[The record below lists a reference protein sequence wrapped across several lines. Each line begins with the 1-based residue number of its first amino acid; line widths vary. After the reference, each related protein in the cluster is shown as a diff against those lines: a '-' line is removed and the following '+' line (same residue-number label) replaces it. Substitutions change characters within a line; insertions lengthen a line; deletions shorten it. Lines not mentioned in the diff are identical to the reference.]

1 LCSTTKF
8 PLHPH
13 AGGKPIGVAGIRT
26 YRKAN
31 ALASWADSPVSK
43 IIMTQRKLIGVL
55 TPSSNTAL
63 EPLTS
68 AIVSCAPGASAHFS
82 RFTVTEIS
90 LREQSLNQFDDSKI
104 LEAARLLADACVD
117 VICWSGTSASWLGFE
132 RDRRLC
138 ARITEAT
145 GIPATTSVLA
155 LNELLLAQGARTLG
169 LVSPYVQ
176 DVQQRIVANYAGMGV
191 ECVAERHLD
200 LTVNFEFAEVEPDT
214 LRRMLR
220 EVAQQRPDAI
230 TIMCTNL
237 HGAQL
242 VDEMERELG
251 IPIYDSVSTVVWSAF
266 KTIGVNPSAVQ
277 GWGRL
282 FSGLS

>member
-1 LCSTTKF
+1 MM
-8 PLHPH
+8 
-13 AGGKPIGVAGIRT
+13 
-26 YRKAN
+26 N
-31 ALASWADSPVSK
+31 
-43 IIMTQRKLIGVL
+43 RKLIGVL

-68 AIVSCAPGASAHFS
+68 AIVSTVPGVSAHFS

-90 LREQSLNQFDDSKI
+90 LRDASLNQFDDSKI
-104 LEAARLLADACVD
+104 LDAARLLADARVD

-132 RDRRLC
+132 KDQALC

-155 LNELLLAQGARTLG
+155 LNELLAAQGARTLG
-169 LVSPYVQ
+169 LVSPYVE
-176 DVQQRIVANYAGMGV
+176 DVQQRIIANYAGIGID
-191 ECVAERHLD
+191 CVAERHLD
-200 LTVNFEFAEVEPDT
+200 LTVNFAFSEVEPDT

-220 EVAQQRPDAI
+220 EVAQRRPDAM

-251 IPIYDSVSTVVWSAF
+251 IPIYDSVSTVVWKALQ
-266 KTIGVNPSAVQ
+266 TIGVEPGSIK
-277 GWGRL
+277 GWGGMFDPLAHTRTHDP
-282 FSGLS
+282 FERRA

>member
-1 LCSTTKF
+1 
-8 PLHPH
+8 
-13 AGGKPIGVAGIRT
+13 
-26 YRKAN
+26 
-31 ALASWADSPVSK
+31 
-43 IIMTQRKLIGVL
+43 MTPRKLIGVL

-68 AIVSCAPGASAHFS
+68 AMVAGVPGVSAHFS

-90 LREQSLNQFDDSKI
+90 MRDASLKQFDDSKI
-104 LEAARLLADACVD
+104 LEAARLLADARVD
-117 VICWSGTSASWLGFE
+117 TICWSGTSASWLGFE
-132 RDRRLC
+132 KDQALC

-155 LNELLLAQGARTLG
+155 LNELLAAQGARTLG
-169 LVSPYVQ
+169 LVSPYVE
-176 DVQQRIVANYAGMGV
+176 DVQRRIVGNYAGIGID
-191 ECVAERHLD
+191 CVAERHLD
-200 LTVNFEFAEVEPDT
+200 LTVNFAFSEVEPDT

-242 VDEMERELG
+242 VEEMERELG
-251 IPIYDSVSTVVWSAF
+251 IPIYDSVAAVVWRAL
-266 KTIGVNPSAVQ
+266 KTAGVDPRAVR

-282 FSGLS
+282 FDAQA

>member
-1 LCSTTKF
+1 
-8 PLHPH
+8 
-13 AGGKPIGVAGIRT
+13 
-26 YRKAN
+26 
-31 ALASWADSPVSK
+31 
-43 IIMTQRKLIGVL
+43 MTHRKLIGVL

-68 AIVSCAPGASAHFS
+68 AIVSAVPGVSAHFS

-90 LREQSLNQFDDSKI
+90 MRDASLNQFDDSKI
-104 LEAARLLADACVD
+104 LEAARLLADAHVD

-132 RDRRLC
+132 KDRQLC
-138 ARITEAT
+138 ARITAAT
-145 GIPATTSVLA
+145 GIAATTSVLA
-155 LNELLLAQGARTLG
+155 LNELLAAQGARTLG

-176 DVQQRIVANYAGMGV
+176 DVQQRIVANYAGIGID
-191 ECVAERHLD
+191 CVAERHLD
-200 LTVNFEFAEVEPDT
+200 LTVNFSFSEVAPDT
-214 LRRMLR
+214 LRRLLR
-220 EVAQQRPDAI
+220 EVAQRRPDAM

-251 IPIYDSVSTVVWSAF
+251 IPIYDSVATVAWKAL
-266 KTIGVNPSAVQ
+266 KTVGIDPRAVT

-282 FSGLS
+282 FTEHF

>member
-1 LCSTTKF
+1 MN
-8 PLHPH
+8 H
-13 AGGKPIGVAGIRT
+13 
-26 YRKAN
+26 
-31 ALASWADSPVSK
+31 
-43 IIMTQRKLIGVL
+43 RKLIGVL

-68 AIVSCAPGASAHFS
+68 AIVAAVPNVSAHYS

-90 LREQSLNQFDDSKI
+90 MRDASLHQFDDGKI
-104 LEAARLLADACVD
+104 LDAARLLADARVD
-117 VICWSGTSASWLGFE
+117 VIGWSGTSASWLGFE
-132 RDRRLC
+132 KDRALC

-155 LNELLLAQGARTLG
+155 LNELFAAQGARTLG
-169 LVSPYVQ
+169 LVSPYVA
-176 DVQQRIVANYAGMGV
+176 DVQQRIVANYAGIGI
-191 ECVAERHLD
+191 ECVAERHLG
-200 LTVNFEFAEVEPDT
+200 LSVNFEFSEVGPDT

-220 EVAQQRPDAI
+220 EVAAARPDAI

-251 IPIYDSVSTVVWSAF
+251 IPIYDSVATVVWRAL
-266 KTIGVNPSAVQ
+266 KTIDVDPGLVT

-282 FSGLS
+282 FSERA

>member
-1 LCSTTKF
+1 
-8 PLHPH
+8 
-13 AGGKPIGVAGIRT
+13 
-26 YRKAN
+26 
-31 ALASWADSPVSK
+31 
-43 IIMTQRKLIGVL
+43 MTQRKLIGVL

-68 AIVSCAPGASAHFS
+68 AIASAVPGISAHFS

-90 LREQSLNQFDDSKI
+90 LRDASLNQFDDSKI
-104 LEAARLLADACVD
+104 LDAARLLADARVD

-132 RDRRLC
+132 KDRQLC

-145 GIPATTSVLA
+145 GVPATTSVLA
-155 LNELLLAQGARTLG
+155 LNELLAAQGARTLG
-169 LVSPYVQ
+169 LVSPYVE
-176 DVQQRIVANYAGMGV
+176 DVQQRIVANYAGIGI

-200 LTVNFEFAEVEPDT
+200 LSVNFAFSEVEPDT

-220 EVAQQRPDAI
+220 EVAGERPDAM

-242 VDEMERELG
+242 VEEMERELG
-251 IPIYDSVSTVVWSAF
+251 IPIYDSVSTVVWSALR
-266 KTIGVNPSAVQ
+266 TIGVDPHAVQ
-277 GWGRL
+277 GWGSL
-282 FSGLS
+282 FRERASTHHHLFEKRA

>member
-1 LCSTTKF
+1 MK
-8 PLHPH
+8 
-13 AGGKPIGVAGIRT
+13 
-26 YRKAN
+26 
-31 ALASWADSPVSK
+31 
-43 IIMTQRKLIGVL
+43 RKLIGVL

-68 AIVSCAPGASAHFS
+68 AIVSTVPGVSAHFS

-90 LREQSLNQFDDSKI
+90 LRDASLNQFDDSKI
-104 LEAARLLADACVD
+104 LDAARLLADARVD
-117 VICWSGTSASWLGFE
+117 VICWSGTSASWLGFDK
-132 RDRRLC
+132 DRALC

-155 LNELLLAQGARTLG
+155 LNELLAAQGARTLG
-169 LVSPYVQ
+169 LVSPYVE
-176 DVQQRIVANYAGMGV
+176 DVQQRIVANYAGIGID
-191 ECVAERHLD
+191 CVAERHLD
-200 LTVNFEFAEVEPDT
+200 LSVNFAFSEVEPDT

-220 EVAQQRPDAI
+220 EVARQRPDAM

-251 IPIYDSVSTVVWSAF
+251 IPIYDSVSTVVWKALR
-266 KTIGVNPSAVQ
+266 TIGADLGSVK
-277 GWGRL
+277 GWGGL
-282 FSGLS
+282 FDNPPEGRA

>member
-1 LCSTTKF
+1 MN
-8 PLHPH
+8 
-13 AGGKPIGVAGIRT
+13 R
-26 YRKAN
+26 
-31 ALASWADSPVSK
+31 
-43 IIMTQRKLIGVL
+43 RKLIGVL

-68 AIVSCAPGASAHFS
+68 AIVASVPNVSAHYS

-90 LREQSLNQFDDSKI
+90 MRDASLNQFDDRKI
-104 LEAARLLADACVD
+104 LDAARLLSDARVD
-117 VICWSGTSASWLGFE
+117 VICWSGTSASWLGFDK
-132 RDRRLC
+132 DRALC
-138 ARITEAT
+138 TRITEAT

-155 LNELLLAQGARTLG
+155 LNELLAAQGARTLG
-169 LVSPYVQ
+169 LVSPYVA
-176 DVQQRIVANYAGMGV
+176 DVQQRIVANYADIGI

-200 LTVNFEFAEVEPDT
+200 LTVNFEFSEVEPET
-214 LRRMLR
+214 LRRLLR
-220 EVAQQRPDAI
+220 EVAAARPDAI

-251 IPIYDSVSTVVWSAF
+251 IPIYDSVATVAWRAL
-266 KTIGVNPSAVQ
+266 KTIDVDPARVT

-282 FSGLS
+282 FSTRA